1 MGTRERNCSGT
12 CFAGVGWGWGWWWNQ
27 VLCLLSLTT
36 SQPVLS
42 CQRLQMSLVLAVVL
56 SGQRPQMSQTFR
68 AWLLFW
74 FLVTSSRFTQ
84 QPTDRAWLPR
94 SHAWSGAHW
103 LWGHAWNPTP
113 DTGWREGWTPR
124 GWDHW
129 TSQLTSSRLNL
140 AEPYESLDKD
150 CQQLPSP
157 GTLTGCVGPLNAS
170 FPYTLFC
177 NKTPFFPHIVH
188 EIHFSSFWNERLG
201 NHWPRVALV
210 ADLLWNPSP
219 LS

>member
-113 DTGWREGWTPR
+113 DTGLKRRMDASW
-124 GWDHW
+124 
-129 TSQLTSSRLNL
+129 
-140 AEPYESLDKD
+140 
-150 CQQLPSP
+150 
-157 GTLTGCVGPLNAS
+157 VGPLDLTAHLLTPQPSRALWIPRQRLSAAALSWDPHRLCGAS
-170 FPYTLFC
+170 EC
-177 NKTPFFPHIVH
+177 FFSLYSV
-188 EIHFSSFWNERLG
+188 L
-201 NHWPRVALV
+201 
-210 ADLLWNPSP
+210 
-219 LS
+219 